1 MARHSCHCVVVGGLR
16 NCEALPSRPWMR
28 RPMAHSYPA
37 LLLLDSTDANRVR
50 VWGTAS
56 RAARCGGE
64 LFGDVVGATQAGRNP
79 GSKFGGASR
88 ADETGSCSDK
98 VLGRALVHVPRRCGM
113 GEQRQRES
121 RNTASQ
127 GPTAIKR
134 SFWEQGKG
142 A

>member
-1 MARHSCHCVVVGGLR
+1 
-16 NCEALPSRPWMR
+16 
-28 RPMAHSYPA
+28 MAHSYPA

-98 VLGRALVHVPRRCGM
+98 QGPGPRAGTRAAAVWNGRA
-113 GEQRQRES
+113 EAARES
-121 RNTASQ
+121 EHSKSGSHRD
-127 GPTAIKR
+127 
-134 SFWEQGKG
+134 
-142 A
+142 